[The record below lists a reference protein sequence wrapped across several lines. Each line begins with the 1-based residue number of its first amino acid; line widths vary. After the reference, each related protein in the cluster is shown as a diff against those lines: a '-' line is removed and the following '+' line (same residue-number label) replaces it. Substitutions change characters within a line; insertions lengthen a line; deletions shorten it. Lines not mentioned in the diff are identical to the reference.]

1 MRQLLV
7 GLTALFLL
15 ISAAVA
21 QTPDTQQDQPPAP
34 QQVPSNTPEQPSQP
48 AQTQAPAEQAQPAP
62 PESRQVTLPAGT
74 RVLLQLQSP
83 IYTKTARIG
92 DGVYCE
98 STFPVTQ
105 ENQMAIPAG
114 TYVKGRITHIQRPGR
129 VKGRAELQVH
139 FTSMIFPNGYTVDLP
154 GTLEGTPGSYNH
166 QVTDEEG
173 TVKANGT
180 KGRDVGTVASTTGA
194 GAVIGGL
201 ASRSGTGA
209 GIGAGVGAAVGLA
222 QVLLTRGP
230 DVRLE
235 RGTALEMVLQTP
247 LTVEVPRDY
256 ENYQSR
262 RNFMPPSDVRPRP
275 VRRRRM
281 GGYGY
286 PMPPPP
292 AN

>member
-1 MRQLLV
+1 MRQPIVALTVLLLMT
-7 GLTALFLL
+7 GTAL
-15 ISAAVA
+15 A
-21 QTPDTQQDQPPAP
+21 QTPDAQQEQPPA
-34 QQVPSNTPEQPSQP
+34 QQQTSPETP
-48 AQTQAPAEQAQPAP
+48 APPPQAQPAGQEAQQP
-62 PESRQVTLPAGT
+62 AQPASRQVTLPAGT

-83 IYTKTARIG
+83 IYTKTAHVG

-105 ENQMAIPAG
+105 ENMMAIPAG

-129 VKGRAELQVH
+129 IKGRAELQVH
-139 FTSMIFPNGYTVDLP
+139 FTSMVFPNGYTVELP

-166 QVTDEEG
+166 EVTDSEG

-194 GAVIGGL
+194 GAVIGGI
-201 ASRSGTGA
+201 AGRGEGA

-247 LTVEVPRDY
+247 LTVDVPLNY

-262 RNFMPPSDVRPRP
+262 RNFVPSDVRPRP

-286 PMPPPP
+286 PPMPPPP
-292 AN
+292 PPEN

>member
-1 MRQLLV
+1 MRQFLV

-15 ISAAVA
+15 VSAAAA
-21 QTPDTQQDQPPAP
+21 QTPDGRQDQPPAP
-34 QQVPSNTPEQPSQP
+34 QQVPPNTPEQPSQP
-48 AQTQAPAEQAQPAP
+48 AQTQAPAEQVQPPASA
-62 PESRQVTLPAGT
+62 SRQVTLPAGT

-83 IYTKTARIG
+83 IYTKTARVG

-166 QVTDEEG
+166 QVTDDEG

-194 GAVIGGL
+194 GAVIGGV

-247 LTVEVPRDY
+247 LTVDVPRDY

>member
-1 MRQLLV
+1 MRQFLV

-15 ISAAVA
+15 VSAAVA
-21 QTPDTQQDQPPAP
+21 QTPDTQQSQPPAP

-48 AQTQAPAEQAQPAP
+48 AQTPAPAEQAPPAP
-62 PESRQVTLPAGT
+62 TALRQRRLPAGT
-74 RVLLQLQSP
+74 GVLLQLQSP
-83 IYTKTARIG
+83 IYTKTARVG

-180 KGRDVGTVASTTGA
+180 KGRDV
-194 GAVIGGL
+194 
-201 ASRSGTGA
+201 
-209 GIGAGVGAAVGLA
+209 
-222 QVLLTRGP
+222 
-230 DVRLE
+230 RLE

-247 LTVEVPRDY
+247 LTVEVPTGY

-262 RNFMPPSDVRPRP
+262 RNFMPASDVRPRP

-292 AN
+292 EN

>member
-1 MRQLLV
+1 
-7 GLTALFLL
+7 
-15 ISAAVA
+15 
-21 QTPDTQQDQPPAP
+21 
-34 QQVPSNTPEQPSQP
+34 
-48 AQTQAPAEQAQPAP
+48 
-62 PESRQVTLPAGT
+62 LPAGT

-83 IYTKTARIG
+83 IYTKTARVG

-129 VKGRAELQVH
+129 IKGRAELQVH
-139 FTSMIFPNGYTVDLP
+139 FTSMVFPNGYTVDLP

-173 TVKANGT
+173 TIKANGT
-180 KGRDVGTVASTTGA
+180 KGRDVGTVASTAGA

-201 ASRSGTGA
+201 ATRSGEGA
-209 GIGAGVGAAVGLA
+209 GIGGGIGAAVGLA

-247 LTVEVPRDY
+247 LTVEIPQNY

-262 RNFMPPSDVRPRP
+262 RNFMPPSDVRPRQ

-281 GGYGY
+281 GGY

-292 AN
+292 EN

>member
-1 MRQLLV
+1 MRQFLV

-15 ISAAVA
+15 VSAAVA
-21 QTPDTQQDQPPAP
+21 QTPDTQQSQPPAP

-48 AQTQAPAEQAQPAP
+48 AQTQAPAEQAPPAP
-62 PESRQVTLPAGT
+62 PASRQVTLPAGT

-83 IYTKTARIG
+83 IYTKTARVG

-139 FTSMIFPNGYTVDLP
+139 FTSMIFPNGYTLDLP
-154 GTLEGTPGSYNH
+154 VTLEGTPGPHNH
-166 QVTDEEG
+166 QAPAEEG

-209 GIGAGVGAAVGLA
+209 GIGAAGGAPAGLA
-222 QVLLTRGP
+222 PVLLTPGP
-230 DVRLE
+230 HGTLE
-235 RGTALEMVLQTP
+235 RVTGRELGVPTP
-247 LTVEVPRDY
+247 PT
-256 ENYQSR
+256 
-262 RNFMPPSDVRPRP
+262 
-275 VRRRRM
+275 
-281 GGYGY
+281 
-286 PMPPPP
+286 
-292 AN
+292 

>member
-1 MRQLLV
+1 VLRAPPPPQQ
-7 GLTALFLL
+7 AQP
-15 ISAAVA
+15 SAQEA
-21 QTPDTQQDQPPAP
+21 QPPA
-34 QQVPSNTPEQPSQP
+34 QP
-48 AQTQAPAEQAQPAP
+48 A
-62 PESRQVTLPAGT
+62 SRQVTLPAGT

-83 IYTKTARIG
+83 IYTKTAHVG

-105 ENQMAIPAG
+105 DNMMAIPAG

-129 VKGRAELQVH
+129 IKGRAELQVH
-139 FTSMIFPNGYTVDLP
+139 FTSMVFPNGYTVDLP

-166 QVTDEEG
+166 EVTDSEG

-194 GAVIGGL
+194 GAVIGGI
-201 ASRSGTGA
+201 AGRGEGA

-247 LTVEVPRDY
+247 LTVEVPQNY

-262 RNFMPPSDVRPRP
+262 RNFGPPSDVRPRP
-275 VRRRRM
+275 IRRRRM
-281 GGYGY
+281 GYGY
-286 PMPPPP
+286 PPMPLPPPP
-292 AN
+292 EN